1 MTGSQDQSMEEILQS
16 IKRIIAEE
24 SDEDAQVEPVN
35 STNALHNDVKGSDVL
50 ELTDAVEEDEEEPLE
65 LDDIVEDEF
74 APEEITSEVIDEDFT
89 AAFAEEEQHV
99 SEEEHFAAMIDIID
113 ESERHDVIEAIDA
126 VVPEAMTADN
136 LTEDLDDDFA
146 EQERTAIQDDVPL
159 MMESLISE
167 EVAKTTANS
176 FHKIVEAKHK
186 PATAKVPTQ
195 DDLPFRSGT
204 TVEDLTIELLKPI
217 MKQWLDTNLPPIVER
232 LVAQEIRRL
241 ADSE

>member
-24 SDEDAQVEPVN
+24 SDEDAQVDSVS
-35 STNALHNDVKGSDVL
+35 STNALNADVKGSDVL
-50 ELTDAVEEDEEEPLE
+50 ELTDAVDDEDDGLLE
-65 LDDIVEDEF
+65 LEDIVEDEVTPEEMMAESAEDDF
-74 APEEITSEVIDEDFT
+74 AP
-89 AAFAEEEQHV
+89 AFPEEEQHA
-99 SEEEHFAAMIDIID
+99 SEEEHFAAVIDIID

-126 VVPEAMTADN
+126 VVPEAI
-136 LTEDLDDDFA
+136 EDDSA
-146 EQERTAIQDDVPL
+146 SEPESTIAHDVPVIV
-159 MMESLISE
+159 ESLISE

-186 PATAKVPTQ
+186 PAPAKVPTQ